1 MRAVLVHGVLSRSMK
16 EFRLRL
22 LISPQEMLTYYA
34 GDARFLVATASDGT
48 RVKMPARFLRPH
60 VTSQG
65 VIGEF
70 LLRCD
75 DRNRFVSLERV
86 SG

>member
-1 MRAVLVHGVLSRSMK
+1 MK

-22 LISPQEMLTYYA
+22 LISSQEMLTYYT
-34 GDARFLVATASDGT
+34 GDARYLVATASDGT
-48 RVKMPARFLRPH
+48 RVQMPARFLRPH

-65 VIGEF
+65 VVGEF

-86 SG
+86 RG

>member
-1 MRAVLVHGVLSRSMK
+1 MRAVLAHGVLSRSMK

-34 GDARFLVATASDGT
+34 GDARHLVATASDGT

-60 VTSQG
+60 VNGQG

>member
-1 MRAVLVHGVLSRSMK
+1 MN

-22 LISPQEMLTYYA
+22 RISPQEMLAYYT
-34 GDARFLVATASDGT
+34 GEARYLVATASDGT

-65 VIGEF
+65 VVGEF
-70 LLRCD
+70 LLCCD
-75 DRNRFVSLERV
+75 ERNRFVSLERV
-86 SG
+86 RG